1 MVSIN
6 LIINTLVTKTL
17 EIIHDFSLTMHS
29 FLVVTRDRGNIT
41 ILVAQTS
48 VHDCMSPSIVLLY
61 SILWYLIYTSKKHKE
76 IYLFL
81 NISTIYFHIKL
92 PFFKNNCFF
101 FTALLFLFL
110 MAMMLQPLQTNFHK
124 FCLVVC

>member
-1 MVSIN
+1 
-6 LIINTLVTKTL
+6 
-17 EIIHDFSLTMHS
+17 
-29 FLVVTRDRGNIT
+29 
-41 ILVAQTS
+41 
-48 VHDCMSPSIVLLY
+48 MSPSIVLLY

-76 IYLFL
+76 VYLFL

-124 FCLVVC
+124 FCLVVCRARWQLGRKIEAGSQSTKASRAHKNNFVKSDNGIFVGTRL